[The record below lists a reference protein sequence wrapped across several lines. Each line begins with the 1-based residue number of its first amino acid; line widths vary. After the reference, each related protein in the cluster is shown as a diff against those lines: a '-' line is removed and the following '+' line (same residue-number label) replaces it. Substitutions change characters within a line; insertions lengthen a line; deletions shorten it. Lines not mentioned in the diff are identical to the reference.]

1 MKTIIFIFSIAI
13 VISTGTFVSIVF
25 NDFVNLLF
33 VGAAFSIIF
42 LSLMNNNIKEKNDHR
57 IFIWIVFFLF
67 VLLTSMLSAVMY
79 HNSSDIVVNQ
89 LFFLGKITLLF
100 LVIWFLGDKRT
111 LIIEYVSL
119 IILSLSYIS
128 LFLLLLRYIF
138 QSDFLPLF
146 QVGDVKTSFLSTYY
160 GTDLGL
166 TGVVRNSSIFYEPGL
181 YSVMLSFAFYN
192 YFMKENFSIKC
203 KIIYLSAIS
212 TLSPVGFILMNS
224 LLIIRYWKSSYLLRT
239 IVVFFGFLVI
249 WFVSEF
255 LYLKTESLSFTYRIE
270 DIFISFRV
278 FLDNIILGVGLFN
291 DEVVRNYFHTRYDS
305 TRSSSNGLLILY
317 YQLGFLGASLYFFFV
332 LRALKFYFSKTY
344 TLSFIFL
351 TSVMVFQPIQYSNF
365 FILLFVF
372 GHFANNEKKH
382 SLNCS

>member
-1 MKTIIFIFSIAI
+1 MKTIIFIFSITI

-25 NDFVNLLF
+25 NDLVNLLF
-33 VGAAFSIIF
+33 VGAALLVVII
-42 LSLMNNNIKEKNDHR
+42 SLVNNIKEKNNYR

-67 VLLTSMLSAVMY
+67 VLLMSMLSAVIN
-79 HNSSDIVVNQ
+79 HNSSDIIVNQ
-89 LFFLGKITLLF
+89 FFFLAKITLLF
-100 LVIWFLGDKRT
+100 LVVWFLGEQRK
-111 LIIEYVSL
+111 LIIEYVSF
-119 IILSLSYIS
+119 IILILSYVS
-128 LFLLLLRYIF
+128 LFLLVFRYVF

-192 YFMKENFSIKC
+192 YFMKEKFSVKC
-203 KIIYLSAIS
+203 QIIYLSAMS
-212 TLSPVGFILMNS
+212 TLSPVGFILMS
-224 LLIIRYWKSSYLLRT
+224 YLLIVEYWKISYLLRM
-239 IVVFFGFLVI
+239 IVIFFGFLVV
-249 WFVSEF
+249 WFFSEF
-255 LYLKTESLSFTYRIE
+255 LYLKNQSLSFTYRIE

-278 FLDNIILGVGLFN
+278 FLENIFLGVGLFN
-291 DEVVRNYFHTRYDS
+291 DEVVKNYFQTRYDS
-305 TRSSSNGLLILY
+305 TRASSNGLLILY

-332 LRALKFYFSKTY
+332 LRALKLYFSKTY
-344 TLSFIFL
+344 VLSFIFL
-351 TSVMVFQPIQYSNF
+351 TSVIMFQPMQYSNF